1 MEPAVALAGP
11 VLTTVRRGG
20 VRIDSPPNPAR
31 GEVVGS
37 GGVMGAGGVTV
48 AADVAGGS
56 TGGFAGTLPAA
67 GGGLFGGTGGG
78 GGGGGGGQTSSSPSS
93 WPSNG
98 GWASELVVDVGSSR
112 DGHAAGALPPRAA
125 SRVAGCETTCRLPAA
140 SAADATARA
149 MTRRATAVSSAP
161 QPTRRRRGDGNG
173 AMDSP
178 QSSEVRCQRFREEA
192 VAAFRPY
199 CGSGISD
206 KLR

>member
-1 MEPAVALAGP
+1 MEPVAALAGP

-20 VRIDSPPNPAR
+20 VRIDSPPNPAT

-37 GGVMGAGGVTV
+37 GGVMGPGGVTV
-48 AADVAGGS
+48 AAEVAGGS
-56 TGGFAGTLPAA
+56 TGGFAGTSPAA
-67 GGGLFGGTGGG
+67 GGRLFGGTGGG
-78 GGGGGGGQTSSSPSS
+78 GGGGGQTSSPASS

-125 SRVAGCETTCRLPAA
+125 SRVAGCGRTCRLLAA
-140 SAADATARA
+140 SAADATASA
-149 MTRRATAVSSAP
+149 MGAMATAVASAP
-161 QPTRRRRGDGNG
+161 EPTRRRRGDGND

-199 CGSGISD
+199 CGPGISD
-206 KLR
+206 KL